1 MVRPRG
7 QTVRIIGLAVVLA
20 LTMTL
25 ALATIGV
32 ARGQEPDLRI
42 AELDCDSDPELVVI
56 ENQGGPIEQGD
67 IAGWQLQSEPSGS
80 EVFELGVL
88 GGFASEESKF
98 IQSGPSASGTFRW
111 GNEAIFRD
119 GDPTDYVRIVDG
131 TGAVVD
137 QVSCG
142 EAGAAASPTP
152 SPAPTPSPEAS
163 PVADVPNGG
172 GAPPVGGGALTPAMM
187 VTLGGSMAAA
197 GMAFIARSWALLR
210 SGPTALFSS
219 SREKVMAARRPAQ
232 RAERS
237 KSRTWVA
244 STGFG
249 LALAALV
256 ALVTLLVVRRRS
268 V

>member
-1 MVRPRG
+1 M
-7 QTVRIIGLAVVLA
+7 IGFAIVSALA
-20 LTMTL
+20 LTL

-42 AELDCDSDPELVVI
+42 AELDCDSDPELVEI
-56 ENQGGPIEQGD
+56 KNEGGPIEQGD

-111 GNEAIFRD
+111 GNEAVFRD

-137 QVSCG
+137 QVNCSQPLV
-142 EAGAAASPTP
+142 AASPTP

-163 PVADVPNGG
+163 PAADVPNGG
-172 GAPPVGGGALTPAMM
+172 GAPPIPGSALSPAMM

-197 GMAFIARSWALLR
+197 GMAFITRSWRRLSPR
-210 SGPTALFSS
+210 PTVSLSS
-219 SREKVMAARRPAQ
+219 SLEQVTGAPPSPGRPRRS
-232 RAERS
+232 RSRGLAES
-237 KSRTWVA
+237 V
-244 STGFG
+244 GFG
-249 LALAALV
+249 LALGALV
-256 ALVTLLVVRRRS
+256 ALITLLVVRRRG